1 MTLRKERF
9 ASNPYHT
16 GVFNGAEFTIS
27 SESDTGTGTG
37 TSNQVVVNVQLKD
50 AAKNVSQRVS
60 GFCYLSDDA
69 NGDSVAVTAPE
80 VVSGGVD
87 GTITAL
93 VAGKVFLFTSEADGQ
108 FDMNII
114 RTVADTYYLVIVSP
128 DGSRIISEAITFV

>member
-16 GVFNGAEFTIS
+16 GVFNGADFTIS
-27 SESDTGTGTG
+27 SETDTGTSTG
-37 TSNQVVVNVQLKD
+37 TSNQVSVNVQLKD
-50 AAKNVSQRVS
+50 AAKDVAQRVS

-69 NGDSVAVTAPE
+69 NGDSVAVTAPSS
-80 VVSGGVD
+80 VSAGVD
-87 GTITAL
+87 GTLTAL

-108 FDMNII
+108 FDVNII